1 MAPSAPAPTMEEE
14 EEEEEQFGEDRFVPS
29 HHPSAPPDELFD
41 ISTTVD
47 PSYVISLIRKLL
59 PTDAKNGDNVEF
71 QGSHCN
77 EVESSSNDKCKS
89 MEIVD
94 DFSKSDFH
102 GEDEEDSSR
111 GGGNARLLAGEE
123 VWEEC
128 GCVLWDLAANQ
139 THAELMVQNLV
150 LEVLLA
156 NLMVTQSVRVTEI
169 CLGIMGNLA
178 CHEVPMK
185 HIVSTNGLI
194 PAIVDQLFL
203 DDTQCLCEAFR
214 LLSSGLQG
222 GECIIW
228 AEAVQ
233 SEHILSRILWVAE
246 NALNPQ
252 LIEKC
257 VGLLLAM
264 LESQKE
270 VVHILLS
277 PLMKLGLANVLL
289 NLLAFEMSKLMKE
302 RIPERFSVLD
312 VILRALEG
320 LCVIDGYS
328 HEICSHKEF
337 FHLVCELIKFPDKV
351 EVSNSCVTAG
361 VIIANILSDVSDL
374 ASDISHDLHF
384 LQGLFDIFP
393 FTSDDLEARSALWSI
408 LARLLVRVQEDEMDA
423 SDLRQYVLI
432 LLSKSDLIEDDLF
445 DHQFDENKENESLTA
460 SDRRS
465 NARSLA
471 QQLKRIINILNK
483 WNALK
488 DTVEEKYMMEEDA
501 NDEDIHRL
509 LDLCC
514 KYIA

>member
-14 EEEEEQFGEDRFVPS
+14 EEQEEQFGEDRFVPS
-29 HHPSAPPDELFD
+29 HHPSAPPDEVAMDDSSILNLEARLFD

-59 PTDAKNGDNVEF
+59 PTDAKNGDNVEI

-77 EVESSSNDKCKS
+77 EVESSPNDKCKS

-102 GEDEEDSSR
+102 GEDEENSSR

-178 CHEVPMK
+178 CHKVPMK

-228 AEAVQ
+228 AEALQ
-233 SEHILSRILWVAE
+233 SEQILSRILWVAE

-302 RIPERFSVLD
+302 RIPERYPTPASLSVMFLHKSGLYVKFEWALMSWSYPD
-312 VILRALEG
+312 V
-320 LCVIDGYS
+320 
-328 HEICSHKEF
+328 
-337 FHLVCELIKFPDKV
+337 P
-351 EVSNSCVTAG
+351 
-361 VIIANILSDVSDL
+361 
-374 ASDISHDLHF
+374 F

-393 FTSDDLEARSALWSI
+393 FTSDDIEARSALWSI

-445 DHQFDENKENESLTA
+445 DHQFDENKENESLTTSKTLKNCQCIVLVCPCNIFVA
-460 SDRRS
+460 PD
-465 NARSLA
+465 LMP
-471 QQLKRIINILNK
+471 QLKRIINILNN
-483 WNALK
+483 WNALQ
-488 DTVEEKYMMEEDA
+488 DSVEEKYMMEEDA
-501 NDEDIHRL
+501 NGEDIRRL